1 MQLLHNNGDD
11 AGSGRRQSLRFA
23 ILFLLFLFIF
33 TRQGI
38 QGQNDLSRFVAVDS
52 LIHRGTLAI
61 DGSPYMFKES
71 RPDGQEVYYLCDMVH
86 YKGHFYS
93 SKPPV
98 FTYMIAG
105 VARGLM
111 ALGAEIKF
119 TGLEARHSTFAL
131 TWLVVGMVSACGVF
145 AFRQAL
151 AKRYATTEGHLVTV
165 LTLCGTLF
173 LTYSVTMNHHT
184 PTASYILISFLLL
197 GMHEGTKHIRAMRP
211 AAAGFLMGLATV
223 TDCGPGFIF
232 SIGFALYIAFHTR
245 SLRTLVFYALGAVA
259 PLAFHCVIQYR
270 TFGTILPV
278 QFYGYM
284 KDYPHSY
291 WRHQLGP
298 DLWQVPRWWY
308 WFLTLFSG
316 RGLFTLSPILLFG
329 MVGIVREVKGAARGR
344 ALAALTVGFCI
355 LMLFVYYSFAAPTN
369 FCGSCY
375 GFRWY
380 IGFTPLL
387 ALYAANQYST
397 TGRRAFQRSLFHL
410 LGGISLVYALIGMQN
425 PWLLMEN
432 NMHPAVQ
439 FLMLLRGF

>member
-1 MQLLHNNGDD
+1 MQLLHNTGDD
-11 AGSGRRQSLRFA
+11 AGPGRRQSFCFA

-105 VARGLM
+105 VARSLM

-119 TGLEARHSTFAL
+119 TGWEARRSTFAL
-131 TWLVVGMVSACGVF
+131 TWLVVGMLSACGVF

-151 AKRYATTEGHLVTV
+151 AKRYAAAEGHLLTV

-173 LTYSVTMNHHT
+173 LAYSVTMNHHT

-197 GMHEGTKHIRAMRP
+197 GMDEGTKHIRAVRP
-211 AAAGFLMGLATV
+211 AAAGFLMALATV

-232 SIGFALYIAFHTR
+232 SIGFALYITFHMR
-245 SLRTLVFYALGAVA
+245 SLRTLIFYALGAVA
-259 PLAFHCVIQYR
+259 PLAFHWLLASPAR
-270 TFGTILPV
+270 
-278 QFYGYM
+278 
-284 KDYPHSY
+284 S
-291 WRHQLGP
+291 GP
-298 DLWQVPRWWY
+298 LAD
-308 WFLTLFSG
+308 S
-316 RGLFTLSPILLFG
+316 
-329 MVGIVREVKGAARGR
+329 
-344 ALAALTVGFCI
+344 ALAVL
-355 LMLFVYYSFAAPTN
+355 APD
-369 FCGSCY
+369 
-375 GFRWY
+375 
-380 IGFTPLL
+380 
-387 ALYAANQYST
+387 
-397 TGRRAFQRSLFHL
+397 AFQRAGAVH
-410 LGGISLVYALIGMQN
+410 AQ
-425 PWLLMEN
+425 P
-432 NMHPAVQ
+432 HPAVRRGRDCARGKRSGSRPCLCGPHGG
-439 FLMLLRGF
+439 FLHPYAVRLLLLRRPHELLRCLLRLSVVYRFHPASGALRRQPVQYN